1 MNLFHGYIC
10 FYLFHLQQSTH
21 SQCQILARWS
31 TFPKYLYILAQRKYI
46 YIYIY
51 IYPNSESTIFNL
63 IPYTI
68 SEISFNSYL
77 HDIILS
83 FFFIFYY
90 VFIHSSSGFLHYYK
104 QYGATGTRHDPSVEP
119 MVQYVQWKETPKL

>member
-21 SQCQILARWS
+21 SQCQILAQWS

-51 IYPNSESTIFNL
+51 IYIYPNSESTIFNL
-63 IPYTI
+63 ILYTI
-68 SEISFNSYL
+68 SEMTR
-77 HDIILS
+77 
-83 FFFIFYY
+83 IFSR
-90 VFIHSSSGFLHYYK
+90 VPSIHQKAFSEQEHLLPNYQDKLGPGYK
-104 QYGATGTRHDPSVEP
+104 
-119 MVQYVQWKETPKL
+119 KKK